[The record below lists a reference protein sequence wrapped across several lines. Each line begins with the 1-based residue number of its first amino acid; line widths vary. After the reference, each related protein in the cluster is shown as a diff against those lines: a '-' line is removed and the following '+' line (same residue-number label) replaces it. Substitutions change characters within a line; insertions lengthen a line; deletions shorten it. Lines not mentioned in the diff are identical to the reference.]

1 MVSELAIINVHHE
14 TFVGHHIL
22 DVSENLI
29 LRAKNE
35 NVRVRFNFNDV
46 EVIVA
51 PNDMPEQV
59 FQRWSAVFRRRILN
73 LKNE

>member
-1 MVSELAIINVHHE
+1 
-14 TFVGHHIL
+14 
-22 DVSENLI
+22 
-29 LRAKNE
+29 
-35 NVRVRFNFNDV
+35 V